1 MKKRANRN
9 SLSCGGVPVA
19 AVALVLLGLV
29 LWTVASLGERSA
41 AKLRA
46 QGVDTLRVP
55 AFVYVAVP
63 DPSLDGEIVP
73 DSSAMEVVE
82 RIFAAGYAAGRAE
95 GRFDDPDEEEDD
107 DFRSE
112 AEDLWQELKDGFRD
126 LAERLLDDGDEG
138 EE

>member
-1 MKKRANRN
+1 MKKRATKN

-63 DPSLDGEIVP
+63 DPSLDGEVVP

-95 GRFDDPDEEEDD
+95 RGLPESDEEDE

-112 AEDLWQELKDGFRD
+112 AEELWRDLRDGFRD